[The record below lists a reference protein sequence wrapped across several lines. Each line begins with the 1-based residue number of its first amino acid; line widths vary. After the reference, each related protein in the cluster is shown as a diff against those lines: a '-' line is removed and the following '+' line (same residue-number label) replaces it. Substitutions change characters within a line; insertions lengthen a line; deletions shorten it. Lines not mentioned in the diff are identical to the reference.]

1 MFWYVSG
8 YSLKNGM
15 EKHKD
20 IIGKTKKHAFK
31 AGASI
36 NLDLNNDHGYIIISG
51 EIRCDF
57 TTKSNQSLGL
67 ISLLSGE
74 CFGGLRSNSGSNVNL
89 ISIKDTHLI
98 EVSFDEMIGIAKS
111 SDSVQ
116 LPFYKGILRRK
127 VAIPISPDTL
137 VFKPPRLRL
146 EDALKILAV
155 KIGEHRKS
163 YISIRIRPTS
173 ERLAKMLGLGRLH
186 TILII
191 AEFYNEHKLIPGIRT
206 LALPL

>member
-8 YSLKNGM
+8 YSLMNGI

-20 IIGKTKKHAFK
+20 IIGKAKRHAFK

-74 CFGGLRSNSGSNVNL
+74 CFGGLRSDSGSNVIL
-89 ISIKDTHLI
+89 LSIKDTHLI
-98 EVSFDEMIGIAKS
+98 ELSFDEMFEIAKS

-116 LPFYKGILRRK
+116 LPFYKGILRKK
-127 VAIPISPDTL
+127 VIVPISPDTL
-137 VFKPPRLRL
+137 VFKPPRVRL
-146 EDALKILAV
+146 EEALKILADR
-155 KIGEHRKS
+155 IGEHRKS
-163 YISIRIRPTS
+163 YIFIRIRPTS
-173 ERLAKMLGLGRLH
+173 GRLAKMLGLGRLH
-186 TILII
+186 TILTI
-191 AEFYNEHKLIPGIRT
+191 AEFYNEHKLVPDIRALT
-206 LALPL
+206 LPL